1 MSPAQPSMAVRKAFV
16 ATERPSHERF
26 LRNVHRDRLRP
37 EGVDGYHATVRL
49 LCGNLV
55 GDLRDQCLD
64 AIGRDL
70 HPLLE
75 HRTQLWKDDGLPCFG
90 LDLPHEI
97 VPVSVGDLPGP
108 SLHAHPVVLI
118 AHLDHVDEG
127 LVGEVREPQVGPER
141 PAVVRELRTGVGPD
155 LPSCVRAA
163 RLVHPGGI
171 DHRKLLEIVEVD
183 GDVQRSCR
191 LVLLVVGADLAHFHD
206 LLDRLI
212 GLGHRTAPSLDSAG
226 WSESS
231 GSRVGARQSPQT
243 SRSAR
248 RASSPC

>member
-1 MSPAQPSMAVRKAFV
+1 MAA
-16 ATERPSHERF
+16 ERPFHERC
-26 LRNVHRDRLRP
+26 LRKVDRHRLRP
-37 EGVDGYHATVRL
+37 ERIDGHHATVRL

-64 AIGRDL
+64 AVGRDL

-75 HRTQLWKDDGLPCFG
+75 HRTQLWQDDGLPRFG
-90 LDLPHEI
+90 LDLSHEI
-97 VPVSVGDLPGP
+97 VPVSIGDLPGP
-108 SLHAHPVVLI
+108 RLHAHPVVLV

-127 LVGEVREPQVGPER
+127 LVGEVREPQVGPKR
-141 PAVVRELRTGVGPD
+141 PAVVRELRAGVDPD
-155 LPSCVRAA
+155 LRSRVGAA

-183 GDVQRSCR
+183 GDVQRSCL
-191 LVLLVVGADLAHFHD
+191 LVLLVVGADLAHLHH
-206 LLDRLI
+206 LLDPLI
-212 GLGHRTAPSLDSAG
+212 GLGHRTAPSLDSSR
-226 WSESS
+226 WSKSS
-231 GSRVGARQSPQT
+231 GPRVRARQPPQT